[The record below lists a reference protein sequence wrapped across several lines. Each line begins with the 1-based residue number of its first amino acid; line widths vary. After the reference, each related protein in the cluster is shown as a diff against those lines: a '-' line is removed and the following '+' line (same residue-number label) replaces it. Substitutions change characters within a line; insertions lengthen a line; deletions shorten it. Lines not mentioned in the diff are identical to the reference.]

1 MSSEKAPGPDGFNG
15 AFYQKQCDILGKDI
29 ISAVQSFYVCGKLLM
44 DVNHT
49 FLTLISKVSNSSN
62 LTDFMPIS
70 CYNVLYKVIS
80 KTFKQQT
87 SNSDYWADSNQSAFL
102 KGRQISDCSLLA
114 HELIRDLK
122 KLSSKGCCNKIN
134 LHKAFDSINR
144 NCVAH
149 DELYGLPSHLAA
161 MDRRVYLYSKFLCN
175 SEWLPLRLLP
185 QQQRYQ
191 ARWSFLTL
199 YLYIGYGVLVSMLG
213 YFSSLWKNFI
223 Y

>member
-1 MSSEKAPGPDGFNG
+1 VKKTLTDEARKWLTRPVSSKEIKIALFQMSSEKAPGPDGFNG

-87 SNSDYWADSNQSAFL
+87 SNSDY
-102 KGRQISDCSLLA
+102 
-114 HELIRDLK
+114 
-122 KLSSKGCCNKIN
+122 
-134 LHKAFDSINR
+134 
-144 NCVAH
+144 
-149 DELYGLPSHLAA
+149 
-161 MDRRVYLYSKFLCN
+161 
-175 SEWLPLRLLP
+175 
-185 QQQRYQ
+185 
-191 ARWSFLTL
+191 
-199 YLYIGYGVLVSMLG
+199 
-213 YFSSLWKNFI
+213 
-223 Y
+223 